1 MFGGLLDVVRA
12 IPVLVADITFGF
24 FLTRIALAAVAVAV
38 YGVRGAKEVDACGAL
53 AAVTGAAYVKGAAE
67 AGTALA
73 VATYPEEAPAA
84 VTDAAYVK
92 GAAGAGTALAV
103 ATYPEEAP
111 AAKLSMGAGTY
122 EKMSVPRLECRVLIR
137 LQKVILVEILMIQQI
152 SVKIK

>member
-84 VTDAAYVK
+84 
-92 GAAGAGTALAV
+92 
-103 ATYPEEAP
+103 
-111 AAKLSMGAGTY
+111 KLSMGAGTY